1 MPRAKSAVT
10 QSELTRC
17 AKAAQAAGRNGMVI
31 VKPDGTKA
39 FLFTDRASD
48 TDAEIDDIDAMIE
61 KVPDP

>member
-1 MPRAKSAVT
+1 MSRAKSAVT

-39 FLFTDRASD
+39 FVFTHSASD
-48 TDAEIDDIDAMIE
+48 TDTEIDDIDAMVE
-61 KVPDP
+61 RMPDP

>member
-39 FLFTDRASD
+39 FVFTDSACD

-61 KVPDP
+61 RMPDP

>member
-1 MPRAKSAVT
+1 MPHAKSAVT

-17 AKAAQAAGRNGMVI
+17 AKAVQAAGRNGMVI

-39 FLFTDRASD
+39 FVFTDSASD

-61 KVPDP
+61 RISDP